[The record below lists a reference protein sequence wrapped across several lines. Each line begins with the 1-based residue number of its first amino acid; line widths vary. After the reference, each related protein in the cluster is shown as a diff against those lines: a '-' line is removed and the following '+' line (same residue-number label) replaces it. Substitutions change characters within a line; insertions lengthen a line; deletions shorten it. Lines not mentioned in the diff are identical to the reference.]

1 MSWQGLSLSRPLT
14 RAVLRLGWKFPTTV
28 QEKVIPIVLA
38 GRDALVS
45 AVTGSGKTGAFGI
58 PLLERMV
65 LRGKDTYGTTALVL
79 SPTRELAAQTAAVLQ
94 ELAYFTNFRVYL
106 LIGGTDTAK
115 QAAQLRTEPDIIV
128 ATPGRLI
135 DLVRNT
141 VNFSLDTIEVLVLD
155 EGDKMLDIGFHDEL
169 KEICTLCPV
178 ARQTLLFSAT
188 MQKEVLSFSLL
199 ALQKPLQVQIDP
211 PRTVAQTIT
220 QEFVMVTPALLR
232 KCTEKFR
239 NEDSALKASTIS
251 TIARDILL
259 VALLRNN
266 FSSEDSQHKI
276 MIFCNSKREV
286 RRVFILLDMLTK
298 QPEDTTRSCLL
309 NGIKPSCLHGDSS
322 QKERATELDRFRSGD
337 INLLVCSDVASR
349 GLDIENV
356 TVVIQYD
363 FPLSLDIHIHRVG
376 RTGRADMPGTSITF
390 VHDNA
395 QEQGVLKEIQDS
407 QKERAKGQP
416 LRQRKIDPKLIAT
429 VTHYFAHNSV
439 PDRLKRRVD
448 KMNLE
453 MAVQMEEIKIKR
465 AENIME
471 FKDEIFNRPKKTW
484 FQTEAEK
491 ANLRALHARVV
502 SGAITNKEAVRDLSK
517 EEQKYLRKITSEAK
531 MVKNRQENSL
541 PPDVL
546 ASIRA
551 KKREERNLREEG
563 ESPGEVR
570 NRRYEEARIQRRA
583 IRMQRKSNSKNSRDR
598 DDQIVAPYQVKRSK
612 KPTGFKSKK
621 RYKRR

>member
-1 MSWQGLSLSRPLT
+1 MSWQGLSLSRQLT

-28 QEKVIPIVLA
+28 QEKTIPIVLA

-58 PLLERMV
+58 PLLERMI
-65 LRGKDTYGTTALVL
+65 LRGKDTYGTTALIL

-155 EGDKMLDIGFHDEL
+155 EGDKMLNIGFYDEL
-169 KEICTLCPV
+169 REICALCPV
-178 ARQTLLFSAT
+178 SRQTLLFSAT
-188 MQKEVLSFSLL
+188 MQKELLSFSLL

-220 QEFVMVTPALLR
+220 QEFVMITPALLR
-232 KCTEKFR
+232 KCTEKFKR
-239 NEDSALKASTIS
+239 EENSLKSSTIS
-251 TIARDILL
+251 SIARDILL

-266 FSSEDSQHKI
+266 YSSDDGQHKI
-276 MIFCNSKREV
+276 MVFCNSKREV

-298 QPEDTTRSCLL
+298 QPEDATRSCLL
-309 NGIKPSCLHGDSS
+309 NGIRPSCLHGDSS

-337 INLLVCSDVASR
+337 INLLVCSDVAGR

-363 FPLSLDIHIHRVG
+363 FPPSLDVHIHRVG
-376 RTGRADMPGTSITF
+376 RTGRAEMPGTSITF
-390 VHDNA
+390 VHDSA
-395 QEQGVLKEIQDS
+395 QEQSVLKEIQDS

-416 LRQRKIDPKLIAT
+416 LRQRKIDSKLITT

-439 PDRLKRRVD
+439 PDKLKRRVD

-453 MAVQMEEIKIKR
+453 MAVKMEEIKIKK

-502 SGAITNKEAVRDLSK
+502 SGAITNKDAVRDLSK
-517 EEQKYLRKITSEAK
+517 EEQKYLRKVTSEAK

-541 PPDVL
+541 APDVL

-551 KKREERNLREEG
+551 KKRAERSLREEG

-570 NRRYEEARIQRRA
+570 NRMHEEARAQRRA
-583 IRMQRKSNSKNSRDR
+583 IKAQKKGNSKNSHENGE
-598 DDQIVAPYQVKRSK
+598 QSVASYQMKRNK
-612 KPTGFKSKK
+612 KLTGFKSKK